1 MQIVP
6 GGNKRR
12 LFFETDREP
21 SFTVTYKAL
30 FHPFILQKKKQKQN
44 KKSEKRGLEAEER
57 EARKLE
63 ARNVQGC

>member
-6 GGNKRR
+6 VGNKRP

-21 SFTVTYKAL
+21 SLTVTYKAL
-30 FHPFILQKKKQKQN
+30 FHPFILQKKNKKQ

-57 EARKLE
+57 EERKLE
-63 ARNVQGC
+63 APNVQGC